1 MTKFTYEVKLSAVLK
16 YIEGNESF
24 HALAK
29 EIGTTKYTLRTWVY
43 HYQHHGTQGLKKSY
57 TSYSVQDKLDVLNYM
72 DENGTSSNET
82 AAILNIPSS
91 SLIRKWRIDFE
102 EGGIDALQPKKKGR
116 RSMNKEIKKG
126 TKIAQSAD
134 SIEALQE
141 EVNYLRAENDYLKKL
156 QALAQEKGL
165 HLKKN
170 RK

>member
-1 MTKFTYEVKLSAVLK
+1 MTKFTYEVKLSTVLK
-16 YIEGNESF
+16 YIDGIKSF
-24 HALAK
+24 QALAK
-29 EIGTTKYTLRTWVY
+29 EIGTSKYTVGNWVY
-43 HYQHHGTQGLKKSY
+43 HYQHHGAQGLKKSY

-82 AAILNIPSS
+82 AAILNIPSP
-91 SLIRKWRIDFE
+91 SLIRKWRIDLE